1 MENGSTSMLT
11 VIFVEL
17 KCLSDGFTRK
27 KVKEEAEGIGRGQPV
42 RDRGRNAAVVSA
54 RVASW
59 LERPSTGMQTAED
72 EERMTLSAKRRAAI
86 LWRNGLYIESQ
97 LRAFRMY
104 KLSADMPASPFSPT
118 ACTQN
123 RALTAFVCTSCS
135 PYNLPRA
142 IDSFPQ
148 VRCGACLRTPN
159 QIPDR
164 NAWRIRK

>member
-1 MENGSTSMLT
+1 MSHFRHTSHLSLSPNRPPEDRSVHRNPAVRIPAVQIVNKYACFALLLTCDLYAKSRSRAIRLYRSNGLCTGT
-11 VIFVEL
+11 
-17 KCLSDGFTRK
+17 
-27 KVKEEAEGIGRGQPV
+27 
-42 RDRGRNAAVVSA
+42 
-54 RVASW
+54 ASC
-59 LERPSTGMQTAED
+59 
-72 EERMTLSAKRRAAI
+72 AAI
-86 LWRNGLYIESQ
+86 LWRNSLYIESQ
-97 LRAFRMY
+97 LRAFCMY

>member
-1 MENGSTSMLT
+1 MLT

-123 RALTAFVCTSCS
+123 RALTASVCTSCS